1 MVFESAK
8 LYPED
13 SFCTLAEK
21 AGQNKYPGL
30 DYAGEVTP
38 EETFEYLK
46 TNPAIMVDVRTLP
59 EWKSVGMP
67 DLSNT
72 PSKLLTIS
80 WKLYPSYEQNPK
92 FIDELHSEPSIKKDT
107 PLFFICRSGGR
118 SLDAAIAATA
128 AGHRYCFN
136 VIGGFTGGFEGEAI
150 EGEQR
155 KEKQGWK
162 NNNLP
167 WIQG

>member
-1 MVFESAK
+1 MVFESAE
-8 LYPED
+8 LHTEN
-13 SFCTLAEK
+13 SFCTLSEK
-21 AGQNKYPGL
+21 AGQNKYPGF
-30 DYAGEVTP
+30 DYVGEVTP
-38 EETFEYLK
+38 EEAFSHLS
-46 TNPAIMVDVRTLP
+46 TNQAILVDVRTPP
-59 EWKSVGMP
+59 EWKSVGIP

-92 FIDELHSEPSIKKDT
+92 FIDDLHSEPSIEKDT

-118 SLDAAIAATA
+118 SLDAAMKATA

-136 VIGGFTGGFEGEAI
+136 VTGGFEGDAI
-150 EGEQR
+150 ADEQR
-155 KEKQGWK
+155 GKKQGWK
-162 NNNLP
+162 HNNLP